1 MKIKTEIPFII
12 CAVCTLFIIFASC
25 NPAKHILNTASDQVY
40 IPADKSLYETI
51 LKQDSMLFEAF
62 NTRNLTAL
70 KSYFTNNLEV
80 YQDNTGFRNYDETV
94 QAFAGL
100 FKMDY
105 VLTRRP
111 IIESIEVYPIKDYGA
126 IETGQHTFCHTENE
140 KLECATYKF
149 VHIWENKDG
158 KWKIAKIITY
168 GHKM

>member
-1 MKIKTEIPFII
+1 
-12 CAVCTLFIIFASC
+12 
-25 NPAKHILNTASDQVY
+25 
-40 IPADKSLYETI
+40 
-51 LKQDSMLFEAF
+51 MLFEAF